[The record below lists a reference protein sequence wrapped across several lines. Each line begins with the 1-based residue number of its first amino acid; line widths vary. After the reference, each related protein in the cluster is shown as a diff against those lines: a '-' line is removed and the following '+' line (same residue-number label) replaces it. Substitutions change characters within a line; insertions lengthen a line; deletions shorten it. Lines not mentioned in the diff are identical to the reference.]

1 MANKR
6 TLFTKTWVVEIFVYI
21 KLTFLMLVLQ

>member
-6 TLFTKTWVVEIFVYI
+6 KLFTKTWVVEIFVYI